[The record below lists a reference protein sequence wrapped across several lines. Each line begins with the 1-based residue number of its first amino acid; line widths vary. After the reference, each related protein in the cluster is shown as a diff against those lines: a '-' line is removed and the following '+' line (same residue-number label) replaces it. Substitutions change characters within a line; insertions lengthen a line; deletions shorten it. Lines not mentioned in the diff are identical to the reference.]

1 MVDSR
6 LSVMMVGEGGGGEGS
21 AGFPSI
27 SGGGV
32 VGVRVV
38 VEVQAPSKRDNIS
51 TEVSSIRGL

>member
-1 MVDSR
+1 
-6 LSVMMVGEGGGGEGS
+6 MMVGEGGGGEGS